1 MSDTDIVAHRRA
13 SRYNRP
19 MAAKEPDQT
28 TERGD
33 SSGAQILTEVVTR
46 LRRALRPASA
56 PTTGGKSLPMARVEV
71 LLALRE
77 HQPVRVGELA
87 ALLQLAANTMSGL
100 VQALVETGLVTRG
113 SDPTDRRV
121 AVVEL
126 TEAGRGQLAEWERAH
141 EQRIGDALG
150 HLTATEQETIRTAL
164 PALDLLVEHLANP
177 GLEAL

>member
-1 MSDTDIVAHRRA
+1 
-13 SRYNRP
+13 
-19 MAAKEPDQT
+19 
-28 TERGD
+28 
-33 SSGAQILTEVVTR
+33 
-46 LRRALRPASA
+46 
-56 PTTGGKSLPMARVEV
+56 MARVEV

-77 HQPVRVGELA
+77 HQSVRVGELA

-141 EQRIGDALG
+141 QQRIGDALG
-150 HLTATEQETIRTAL
+150 HLSAAEQETIRTAL

-177 GLEAL
+177 DLKAE

>member
-1 MSDTDIVAHRRA
+1 MSDPEIVAHRSD
-13 SRYNRP
+13 SRYSRS
-19 MAAKEPDQT
+19 MAANEPDLV
-28 TERGD
+28 TERGE
-33 SSGAQILTEVVTR
+33 SSGAQVLTEVVTR
-46 LRRALRPASA
+46 LRRALRTSIRSDDRWDA
-56 PTTGGKSLPMARVEV
+56 LPMARVEV

-100 VQALVETGLVTRG
+100 VQTLVETGLVTRG

-121 AVVEL
+121 AIVEL
-126 TEAGRGQLAEWERAH
+126 TDAGRGQLAEWERAH

-177 GLEAL
+177 DL